1 MSLFVRNILSA
12 GLVTAV
18 VSLAQINS
26 VSANDSLGAQAQ
38 CQSQADE
45 YGIEPEQRDVY
56 IYGCIMSMGG
66 VPDMDQNPETGQDDT
81 SAVTTSPDA
90 E

>member
-1 MSLFVRNILSA
+1 MSWFLRNILPA
-12 GLVTAV
+12 GLAAAV

-45 YGIEPEQRDVY
+45 YGIEPEQRDEY

-81 SAVTTSPDA
+81 PA
-90 E
+90 ETAPPEAE

>member
-1 MSLFVRNILSA
+1 
-12 GLVTAV
+12 
-18 VSLAQINS
+18 
-26 VSANDSLGAQAQ
+26 LGAQAQ

-45 YGIEPEQRDVY
+45 YGIEPEQRDEY

-66 VPDMDQNPETGQDDT
+66 VPDMDQNLETGQDDT
-81 SAVTTSPDA
+81 PTVTTSSDA